1 MPSIDHRALYSVRI
15 VVLALAGRL
24 GICEVFLQSHLV
36 NKPKHLV
43 PTLNGIVPL
52 ESELRDPPQPKM
64 YRQFSAKESCCG
76 SQHAKYFLP
85 VFFTLHTTDVYL
97 GVLHIRRSADC
108 RNRNEIAKSW
118 VFDLALKQFTH
129 FLADKTV
136 HPLDMIS
143 HGLLL
148 SQPPLS

>member
-1 MPSIDHRALYSVRI
+1 MIAAL
-15 VVLALAGRL
+15 VLKGRL
-24 GICEVFLQSHLV
+24 GTCAVFYRSHLV
-36 NKPKHLV
+36 NKPKYLV

-52 ESELRDPPQPKM
+52 ESKLRDPPQPQI
-64 YRQFSAKESCCG
+64 YRHFPTKESCCG

-85 VFFTLHTTDVYL
+85 VFFTLYTTDVYL

-118 VFDLALKQFTH
+118 VFDLALKHLTH
-129 FLADKTV
+129 CLADKTI

-143 HGLLL
+143 HDLLL
-148 SQPPLS
+148 SQPPLF